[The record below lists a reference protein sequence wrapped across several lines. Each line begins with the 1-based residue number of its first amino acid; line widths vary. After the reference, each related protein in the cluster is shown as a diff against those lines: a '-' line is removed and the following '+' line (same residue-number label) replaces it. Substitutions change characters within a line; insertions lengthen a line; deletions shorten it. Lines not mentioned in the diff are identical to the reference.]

1 MIMSWVGMV
10 TGRPSRSEEHTSEL
24 QSRQYLACRLL
35 LEKIT
40 VCFSALVLYTSPSR
54 ALSGREL
61 CSIVQDFESLAAAV
75 IARPDLLVAKI
86 IVDCVLSNF
95 TVPS

>member
-35 LEKIT
+35 LEKI
-40 VCFSALVLYTSPSR
+40 ALRHVRVSIGPLGHWTKVVVQQRRRAGNGGERDRRRCGCVGVRPPHVLQHQVEPHEQT
-54 ALSGREL
+54 RE
-61 CSIVQDFESLAAAV
+61 
-75 IARPDLLVAKI
+75 
-86 IVDCVLSNF
+86 
-95 TVPS
+95 